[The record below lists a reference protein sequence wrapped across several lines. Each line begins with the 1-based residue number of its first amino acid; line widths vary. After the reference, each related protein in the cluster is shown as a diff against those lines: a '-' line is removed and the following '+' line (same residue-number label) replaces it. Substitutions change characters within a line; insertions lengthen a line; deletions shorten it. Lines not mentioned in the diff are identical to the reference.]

1 MGVLYF
7 VWVCYLSNFNF
18 AIILLGKR
26 VLLALLKLPS
36 CCHLAVSFPF
46 LPVPCVGL
54 QFVIMAFPADTHLRS
69 CFIFVN
75 HIGLY
80 TFYYIGT
87 FSSVFGLVVEQICEK
102 SCINDKNMKLGTWP
116 DMS

>member
-36 CCHLAVSFPF
+36 CCYLAVSFPF

-54 QFVIMAFPADTHLRS
+54 QFVIMAFPVDTHLRS
-69 CFIFVN
+69 CFIFCESHRGV
-75 HIGLY
+75 HLLLHRH
-80 TFYYIGT
+80 FL
-87 FSSVFGLVVEQICEK
+87 FSF
-102 SCINDKNMKLGTWP
+102 WP
-116 DMS
+116 SSGADM